1 MIRTQVYLPED
12 IHRDLML
19 LAKKEGTNFSSLIR
33 EGAKVIIKK
42 KTTRKKKDFGKGFF
56 GAGGTKGPKDLSSKI
71 DYYLYGGGS
80 EWAKK

>member
-12 IHRDLML
+12 IHRDLIL

-42 KTTRKKKDFGKGFF
+42 KTAVKKKDFGKGFF
-56 GAGGTKGPKDLSSKI
+56 GALKYGPKDLSLRINDIYK
-71 DYYLYGGGS
+71 
-80 EWAKK
+80 

>member
-19 LAKKEGTNFSSLIR
+19 LAKRDGTNFSALIR

-42 KTTRKKKDFGKGFF
+42 KTSRKKKDFGKGFF
-56 GAGGTKGPKDLSSKI
+56 GALKYGPKDLSVKI
-71 DYYLYGGGS
+71 NDIY
-80 EWAKK
+80 K